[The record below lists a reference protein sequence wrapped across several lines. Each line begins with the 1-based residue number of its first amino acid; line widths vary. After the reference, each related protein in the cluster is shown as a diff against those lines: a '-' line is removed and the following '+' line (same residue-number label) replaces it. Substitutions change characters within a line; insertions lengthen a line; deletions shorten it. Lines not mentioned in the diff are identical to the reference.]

1 MRVKLSEKYQN
12 ERQKI
17 CDKIIEILELD
28 EFNSF
33 LLSELD
39 ANETKKTKIME
50 LRDEI
55 PKYFACSEMAAFKP
69 ESDCKRPYLT
79 IARGILRK
87 QGYLFRGS
95 QFHLKTDDED
105 TKITQ
110 QYIIIKPNN

>member
-12 ERQKI
+12 ERQQI
-17 CDKIIEILELD
+17 CDRIIEILELD

-55 PKYFACSEMAAFKP
+55 PKYFAVSSLSVFAPTKK
-69 ESDCKRPYLT
+69 DNVKRDYLV
-79 IARGILRK
+79 
-87 QGYLFRGS
+87 
-95 QFHLKTDDED
+95 
-105 TKITQ
+105 
-110 QYIIIKPNN
+110 IIKNILKQQGFTIEASEHITKLDEGVFRRTVRYVVQK